1 MDRALLERMVGAV
14 VLVLLFVV
22 FVPALLDGRQGDQ
35 DGDEG
40 QSDGPA
46 TRGATRTEVIVLN
59 AAETA
64 APSVAETVKPQVKA
78 PPKPTPKAAP
88 VVKAPPKVPTPK
100 AAPVVK
106 APPKAPT
113 PKAAPVV
120 KAPKK
125 QQAAQKQQVAQKK
138 QAPREGFAVQLG
150 SFANPDNAERFF
162 AARVREADYPVFVI
176 KAAASSGAVYR
187 VCAGPRPTRD
197 EADKLAARLKA
208 DGQNVMVFDL
218 SGLAGG

>member
-40 QSDGPA
+40 RLDGSA

-64 APSVAETVKPQVKA
+64 APSVAETIKPQ
-78 PPKPTPKAAP
+78 
-88 VVKAPPKVPTPK
+88 
-100 AAPVVK
+100 VK

-120 KAPKK
+120 KAAEAK
-125 QQAAQKQQVAQKK
+125 QQAPK
-138 QAPREGFAVQLG
+138 EGFAVQLG
-150 SFANPDNAERFF
+150 SFSNRDNAMGF
-162 AARVREADYPVFVI
+162 ATRIREADYPVFVI

-187 VCAGPRPTRD
+187 VCVGPRPTRD

>member
-64 APSVAETVKPQVKA
+64 APSVAETIKPQVKA
-78 PPKPTPKAAP
+78 PPK
-88 VVKAPPKVPTPK
+88 
-100 AAPVVK
+100 
-106 APPKAPT
+106 PT

-150 SFANPDNAERFF
+150 SFANPDNAARF

-176 KAAASSGAVYR
+176 KAAAPSGAVYR

>member
-40 QSDGPA
+40 RSDGPA

-64 APSVAETVKPQVKA
+64 APSVAETIKPQVKA
-78 PPKPTPKAAP
+78 PQKPTPKAAP
-88 VVKAPPKVPTPK
+88 VVKATEAKQQ
-100 AAPVVK
+100 
-106 APPKAPT
+106 
-113 PKAAPVV
+113 
-120 KAPKK
+120 APKK

-150 SFANPDNAERFF
+150 SFANPDNAARF
-162 AARVREADYPVFVI
+162 ATRIREADYPVFVI
-176 KAAASSGAVYR
+176 KAAAPSGAVYR

>member
-40 QSDGPA
+40 RSDGSA

-64 APSVAETVKPQVKA
+64 APSVAETIKPQ
-78 PPKPTPKAAP
+78 
-88 VVKAPPKVPTPK
+88 VKAPPKVPTPK

-150 SFANPDNAERFF
+150 SFANPDNAARF

-197 EADKLAARLKA
+197 EADKLAAKLKA

>member
-1 MDRALLERMVGAV
+1 
-14 VLVLLFVV
+14 
-22 FVPALLDGRQGDQ
+22 
-35 DGDEG
+35 
-40 QSDGPA
+40 
-46 TRGATRTEVIVLN
+46 VLN

-64 APSVAETVKPQVKA
+64 APSVAETIKPQ
-78 PPKPTPKAAP
+78 
-88 VVKAPPKVPTPK
+88 
-100 AAPVVK
+100 VK

-120 KAPKK
+120 KVAEAKQQAPKK
-125 QQAAQKQQVAQKK
+125 QQIPQKK
-138 QAPREGFAVQLG
+138 KPPREGFAVQLG
-150 SFANPDNAERFF
+150 SFANPDNAARF
-162 AARVREADYPVFVI
+162 AAGVREADYPVFVI
-176 KAAASSGAVYR
+176 KAASSSGAVYR

>member
-64 APSVAETVKPQVKA
+64 APSVAETIKPQVKA
-78 PPKPTPKAAP
+78 PPK
-88 VVKAPPKVPTPK
+88 PTPK

-120 KAPKK
+120 KAAEAKQQAPKKQPAPKK
-125 QQAAQKQQVAQKK
+125 QQAAQKQEVAQKK

-150 SFANPDNAERFF
+150 SFANPDNAARF

-208 DGQNVMVFDL
+208 DGQTVMVFDL